1 VLISDGC
8 FHPSGIL
15 RVSPAIDTPCIE
27 ELFRHKVLKLLLS
40 QGRITEA
47 TIAVAYI
54 VEPQISDKAFRKNL
68 APLIQKNL
76 RGRSPGVP
84 VVPGGHACDCR
95 HRRSRAIPAV
105 DRRNN
110 VTILHPSTPI
120 AYAEALSERFG
131 TE

>member
-1 VLISDGC
+1 MTANRSRFLRVSSRTCLVVYNPHLHVLISDGC

-54 VEPQISDKAFRKNL
+54 LEP
-68 APLIQKNL
+68 
-76 RGRSPGVP
+76 
-84 VVPGGHACDCR
+84 
-95 HRRSRAIPAV
+95 
-105 DRRNN
+105 
-110 VTILHPSTPI
+110 
-120 AYAEALSERFG
+120 
-131 TE
+131 